1 MNKVYK
7 YPDAKSLV
15 ICGDIHGDFVPLVY
29 EISVRYG
36 MHDTLVIVAGDCGF
50 GFEKPNAYDNT
61 FRRIEKR
68 LVQNNCWIA
77 MVRGNHD
84 DPAYF
89 ELQADGNTPIH
100 HARWR
105 TVPDYA
111 VIQACGRTVLC
122 VGGAVSV
129 DRQIRLREMKRHVGK
144 LCYWSNE
151 TVRYDAEALDAI
163 RDAGLQVDI
172 VVTHT
177 APSICEF
184 KSKQGLATWA
194 QYDATLLDDCD
205 AERSAMDK
213 ILVHLKHDRHPL
225 ERWYYGHFHNSWHS
239 EIDGVWFKMLDVTEL
254 LEVPR
259 IINEKLSES

>member
-29 EISVRYG
+29 EITVRYG
-36 MHDTLVIVAGDCGF
+36 MRDTLVIVAGDCGF
-50 GFEKPNAYDNT
+50 GFEKPDAYNNI

-89 ELQADGNTPIH
+89 ELQADGNTLIH
-100 HARWR
+100 HARWQ
-105 TVPDYA
+105 TVPDYT
-111 VIQACGRTVLC
+111 VIQACGRMVLC

-129 DRQIRLREMKRHVGK
+129 DRQIRMREMERHLGKRY
-144 LCYWSNE
+144 YWPNE
-151 TVRYDAEALDAI
+151 TVRYDAETLEAI
-163 RDAGLQVDI
+163 RNAGLKVDT

-177 APSICEF
+177 APSMCEF
-184 KSKQGLATWA
+184 QSKQGLATWA
-194 QYDATLLDDCD
+194 QCDATLLDDCN
-205 AERSAMDK
+205 AERAAMDD
-213 ILVHLKHDRHPL
+213 IIVHLKQDKHPL

-239 EIDGVWFKMLDVTEL
+239 EIDGVWFKMLDIMEL

-259 IINEKLSES
+259 IVNEKLSKM

>member
-29 EISVRYG
+29 EITVRYG
-36 MHDTLVIVAGDCGF
+36 MRDTLVIVAGDCGF
-50 GFEKPNAYDNT
+50 GFEKPDAYNNI

-89 ELQADGNTPIH
+89 ELQADGNTLIH
-100 HARWR
+100 HARWQ

-111 VIQACGRTVLC
+111 VIQACGRMVLC

-129 DRQIRLREMKRHVGK
+129 DRQIRMREMERHLGKRY
-144 LCYWSNE
+144 YWPNE
-151 TVRYDAEALDAI
+151 TVRYDAEALEAI
-163 RDAGLQVDI
+163 RDAGLKVDT

-177 APSICEF
+177 APSMCEF
-184 KSKQGLATWA
+184 QSKQGLATWA
-194 QYDATLLDDCD
+194 QCDATLLDDCN
-205 AERSAMDK
+205 AERAAMDD
-213 ILVHLKHDRHPL
+213 IIVHLTQDKHPL

-239 EIDGVWFKMLDVTEL
+239 EIDGVWFKMLDIMEL

-259 IINEKLSES
+259 IVNEKLSKM

>member
-29 EISVRYG
+29 EITVRYG
-36 MHDTLVIVAGDCGF
+36 MRDTLVIVAGDCGF
-50 GFEKPNAYDNT
+50 GFEKPDAYNNI

-89 ELQADGNTPIH
+89 ELQADGNTLIH
-100 HARWR
+100 HARWQ
-105 TVPDYA
+105 TVPDYT
-111 VIQACGRTVLC
+111 VIQACGRMVLC

-129 DRQIRLREMKRHVGK
+129 DRQIRMREMERHLGKRY
-144 LCYWSNE
+144 YWPNE
-151 TVRYDAEALDAI
+151 TVRYDAEALEAI
-163 RDAGLQVDI
+163 RDAGLKVDT

-177 APSICEF
+177 APSMCEF
-184 KSKQGLATWA
+184 QSKQGLATWA
-194 QYDATLLDDCD
+194 QCDATLLDDCK
-205 AERSAMDK
+205 AERAAMDD
-213 ILVHLKHDRHPL
+213 IIVHLKHDKHPL

-239 EIDGVWFKMLDVTEL
+239 EIDGVWFTMLDIMEL

-259 IINEKLSES
+259 IVNEKLSKM

>member
-29 EISVRYG
+29 EITVRYG
-36 MHDTLVIVAGDCGF
+36 MRDTLVIVAGDCGF
-50 GFEKPNAYDNT
+50 GFEKPDAYNNI

-89 ELQADGNTPIH
+89 ELQADGNTLIH
-100 HARWR
+100 HARWQ
-105 TVPDYA
+105 TVPDYT
-111 VIQACGRTVLC
+111 VIQACGRMVLC

-129 DRQIRLREMKRHVGK
+129 DRQIRMREMERHLGKRY
-144 LCYWSNE
+144 YWPNE
-151 TVRYDAEALDAI
+151 TVRYDAEALEAI
-163 RDAGLQVDI
+163 RNAGLKVDT

-177 APSICEF
+177 APSMCEF
-184 KSKQGLATWA
+184 QSKQGLATWA
-194 QYDATLLDDCD
+194 QCDATLLDDCN
-205 AERSAMDK
+205 AERAAMDD
-213 ILVHLKHDRHPL
+213 IIVHLKQDKHPL

-239 EIDGVWFKMLDVTEL
+239 EIDGVWFKMLDIMEL

-259 IINEKLSES
+259 IVNEKLSKM